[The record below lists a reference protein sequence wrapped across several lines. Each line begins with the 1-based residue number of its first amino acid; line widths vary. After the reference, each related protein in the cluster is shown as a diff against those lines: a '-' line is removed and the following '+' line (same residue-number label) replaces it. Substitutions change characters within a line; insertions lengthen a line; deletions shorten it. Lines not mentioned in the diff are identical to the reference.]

1 MDKFFYR
8 QQKMAFLETRKF
20 AKFQFFRIVGK
31 RGPKFES
38 GRNKIPKILD
48 IWPKKTSKKFFFWD
62 ADVSLNA
69 NHHQYL
75 DEKGILSEENYDR
88 NVVEEKG

>member
-1 MDKFFYR
+1 MFVGLAPGSVKDSYKCIHLYNKINGQVFFYR

-38 GRNKIPKILD
+38 GRNKMPKILD
-48 IWPKKTSKKFFFWD
+48 I
-62 ADVSLNA
+62 
-69 NHHQYL
+69 
-75 DEKGILSEENYDR
+75 
-88 NVVEEKG
+88 